1 MKHVKFFKIKSQS
14 TSSNLEV
21 YNGMGQ
27 LALLTTPGAKPG
39 LDEAQVVFGEA
50 FAVLAAMLS
59 FTNLSQGES
68 LREWSTYPEAYASD
82 VTRFISLHLVSC
94 FFVTSLGGFV
104 FKCAEY

>member
-1 MKHVKFFKIKSQS
+1 
-14 TSSNLEV
+14 
-21 YNGMGQ
+21 MGQ

-68 LREWSTYPEAYASD
+68 LRVWSAHPEAYASD
-82 VTRFISLHLVSC
+82 VTRFISFHFVASC
-94 FFVTSLGGFV
+94 CIIPCFFPYHFVTSLKDVKGT
-104 FKCAEY
+104 AY